1 MKITSIKLR
10 RLRVIEDVG
19 VLDLAWSPGD
29 QLPVQIGGGAFV
41 EISTDEGLTGIG
53 PEIDDRFLPAL
64 DKHLLGKDP
73 LEVEKLSAM
82 LEYYMPSGTHYF
94 HIAGVDIALWDLFG
108 NRLA

>member
-53 PEIDDRFLPAL
+53 PEDSLISLRSSTPSPSVSGFEGSVPA
-64 DKHLLGKDP
+64 
-73 LEVEKLSAM
+73 VTSS
-82 LEYYMPSGTHYF
+82 PS
-94 HIAGVDIALWDLFG
+94 
-108 NRLA
+108 